1 MGRSAPMDHAA
12 ADRIGAAAARDPQS
26 PTAQSGFDGRAEAAA
41 DRNDPY
47 DDYDYDDYDDE

>member
-12 ADRIGAAAARDPQS
+12 AGRIGAAAGCDPQS
-26 PTAQSGFDGRAEAAA
+26 PTAQSGFGGRAGAVA

-47 DDYDYDDYDDE
+47 DDHGDYGE